1 MTEGPEDTKR
11 SGTSRAVMPLAL
23 ASPGQEVVFVTVQ
36 GGRGIQ
42 HRLAEM
48 GLIPGARFRVLS
60 RFQPGPLIISLKDC
74 RLVLGRG
81 MVERILVRPK

>member
-1 MTEGPEDTKR
+1 MTDGPKDTGR
-11 SGTSRAVMPLAL
+11 STAPGAVMPLTL
-23 ASPGQEVVFVTVQ
+23 VSPGQEVVFVSVQ

-74 RLVLGRG
+74 RLVLGQG
-81 MVERILVRPK
+81 MVGRVLVHPK

>member
-1 MTEGPEDTKR
+1 MTDGPEDTGR
-11 SGTSRAVMPLAL
+11 SAAPGAMPLTL
-23 ASPGQEVVFVTVQ
+23 ASPGQEVVFVSVQ

-74 RLVLGRG
+74 RLVLGGG
-81 MVERILVRPK
+81 MVGRVLVRPK